1 MNRIALGTAQFGL
14 EYGAGNWKKKVNEKI
29 AASIIEY
36 AKSIGVDTIDTA
48 AIYGNSEAVLGQ
60 AGVANWKIYTKIPEI
75 PEDLSNTTLWMKAV
89 VKQSLERLN
98 LSMLDGLLLHRPLQL
113 HGKRGDE
120 IYSSLVEL
128 KASGYT
134 KSIGISIYEPR
145 DLDGLLSKYVFDI
158 VQSPFSV
165 IDQRLLTSGWLK
177 ELKNMGVTIHVRSIF
192 LKGVLLHSTTD
203 LPQYFSAW
211 SSLLAQWQEKLNI
224 LNITPLQA
232 CLGFVLSQP
241 NIDKVIIGVQSKQQ
255 IIQVSK
261 IASESI
267 SDSFSEICSEDL
279 MLINP
284 HLWPV

>member
-14 EYGAGNWKKKVNEKI
+14 EYGAGKWKKQVNEKI
-29 AASIIEY
+29 AASIIEH
-36 AKSIGVDTIDTA
+36 ANSIGIDTIDTA
-48 AIYGNSEAVLGQ
+48 AMYGNSEAVLGQ
-60 AGVANWKIYTKIPEI
+60 AGVTNWKIYTKIPEI
-75 PEDLSNTTLWMKAV
+75 PEDISNIALWMKAI
-89 VKQSLERLN
+89 VKQSIERMN

-113 HGKRGDE
+113 LGKRGDE
-120 IYSSLVEL
+120 IYSSLVGL

-134 KSIGISIYEPR
+134 KSIGISIYDPR

-158 VQSPFSV
+158 VQSPYSV

-192 LKGVLLHSTTD
+192 LKGILLHPTKD

-211 SSLLAQWQEKLNI
+211 SSLLDQWQAKLHI

-232 CLGFVLSQP
+232 CLGFALSQP

-261 IASESI
+261 IATENI